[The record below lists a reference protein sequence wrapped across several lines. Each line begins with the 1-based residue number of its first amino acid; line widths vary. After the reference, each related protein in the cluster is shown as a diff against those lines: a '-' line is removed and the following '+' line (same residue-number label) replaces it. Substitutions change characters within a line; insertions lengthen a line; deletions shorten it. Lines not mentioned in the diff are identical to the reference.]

1 VDARDLYQLPR
12 EEFTAARNELAA
24 EQKKSGDA
32 DEAAATKKLPKPSN
46 AAWLV
51 NRAAGEDPA
60 AAESLLDA
68 GASLRDAYESS
79 GSESGRGALRKA
91 IEAERHAVENLM
103 RSAADLAIESR
114 IGGGALDKV
123 RETLHA
129 LSSDE
134 ELRGAFEAGTVAKE
148 RTASGIGGTIAPA
161 PAGSSR
167 GGGRGRTQRNRARER
182 RIREAKDRLASATQ
196 ELDAARARLK
206 DAEAD
211 LTAAADAERAAKRDL
226 RDAESS

>member
-12 EEFTAARNELAA
+12 EEFTAARNEMAA

-32 DEAAATKKLPKPSN
+32 DEAAATKKLAKPSN

-51 NRAAGEDPA
+51 NRAAAEDPA

-79 GSESGRGALRKA
+79 GSETGRDALRGA

-129 LSSDE
+129 LSSDA
-134 ELRGAFEAGTVAKE
+134 ELRDAFEAGTVAKE

-161 PAGSSR
+161 PAGSS
-167 GGGRGRTQRNRARER
+167 GGGSGRTGRNRARER
-182 RIREAKDRLASATQ
+182 RIREAKDRLATATE
-196 ELDAARARLK
+196 ELEAARERLK

-211 LTAAADAERAAKRDL
+211 LTDAADTERAAKRAL
-226 RDAESS
+226 RDAENS